1 MEFRQVEYFLAVVEN
16 GGINGGAAALGVAQ
30 PTVSQAL
37 KGLER
42 GLGVSLF
49 HRIGRGMVLTAA
61 GRSLIGPSRQILRD
75 LSAVG
80 ELLTAS
86 PDEVTG
92 RLDLMVAPAMAT
104 GPIVDLVARF
114 RRTYPRT
121 TVRFGELR
129 NEEGSETVIRDGHC
143 EFVVAHLPLEDGG
156 HGLEVVELGEQEYW
170 LVYPPGTDLPPGP
183 VPISEL
189 PDIPMVFVPR
199 GGGSLSLEFDHAMR
213 RAGVRPPVAALV
225 DHREA
230 RLPMVLA
237 GLGGS
242 FVERSL
248 AESVRDVAVVRPCEP
263 TFSRT
268 FGLAFDPTSLSKA
281 GQAFVDLVRAADP
294 ASRLRGQDTRSNT
307 AANP

>member
-16 GGINGGAAALGVAQ
+16 DGINGAATALGVAQ
-30 PTVSQAL
+30 PTVSQSL
-37 KGLER
+37 RSLER
-42 GLGVSLF
+42 ELGVHLF

-75 LSAVG
+75 VSAVG
-80 ELLTAS
+80 ELLAAS
-86 PDEVTG
+86 PGEVTG
-92 RLDLMVAPAMAT
+92 RLDLMVFPALAT
-104 GPIVDLVARF
+104 GPIVDLVAGF
-114 RRTYPRT
+114 RRSYPKT
-121 TVRFGELR
+121 TVRFAELR
-129 NEEGSETVIRDGHC
+129 NEESSETVIRDGHC
-143 EFVVAHLPLEDGG
+143 EFVVAHLPLEDRG
-156 HGLEVVELGEQEYW
+156 HGLEVIELGEQEYW

-183 VPISEL
+183 LPFSAM

-213 RAGVRPPVAALV
+213 RAGVRPPLAALV

-248 AESVRDVAVVRPCEP
+248 AESVRDVAVVRPCDP
-263 TFSRT
+263 TFSRP
-268 FGLAFDPTSLSKA
+268 FGLAFDPTSLSTA
-281 GQAFVDLVRAADP
+281 GQAFVDLVRAANP
-294 ASRLRGQDTRSNT
+294 AG
-307 AANP
+307 P

>member
-16 GGINGGAAALGVAQ
+16 DGINGAAAALGVAQ

-37 KGLER
+37 RSLER
-42 GLGVSLF
+42 ELGVQLF

-75 LSAVG
+75 VSAVS
-80 ELLTAS
+80 ELMSAATG
-86 PDEVTG
+86 EVTG
-92 RLDLMVAPAMAT
+92 SLDLMVFPALAT
-104 GPIVDLVARF
+104 GLIVDLVARF
-114 RRTYPRT
+114 RRACPKT

-129 NEEGSETVIRDGHC
+129 SEESSGSVIRDGHC

-156 HGLEVVELGEQEYW
+156 HGLEVIELGEQEYW
-170 LVYPPGTDLPPGP
+170 LVYPPGTDLAPGP
-183 VPISEL
+183 VAISAM

-199 GGGSLSLEFDHAMR
+199 GGGSLSLEFNDAMR
-213 RAGVRPPVAALV
+213 RAGVRPPLAALV

-268 FGLAFDPTSLSKA
+268 FGLVFDPASLSRA
-281 GQAFVDLVRAADP
+281 GQAFVDLVR
-294 ASRLRGQDTRSNT
+294 STRPT
-307 AANP
+307 I